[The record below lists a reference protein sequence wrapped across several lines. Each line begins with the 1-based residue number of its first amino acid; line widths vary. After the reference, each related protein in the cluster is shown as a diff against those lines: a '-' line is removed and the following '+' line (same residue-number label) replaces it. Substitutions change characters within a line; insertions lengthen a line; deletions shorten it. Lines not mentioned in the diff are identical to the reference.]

1 MKTAKELLENYQNVL
16 TSFKSVQ
23 SETLKSLLN
32 LWCSSD
38 KSKYIEIEDE
48 DDGFRCSVQQ
58 FSEVEQVNIV
68 RISLVLMDI
77 EWMMWLIDENNRI
90 IALEDVID
98 DGAVANVITRIANHL
113 EG

>member
-1 MKTAKELLENYQNVL
+1 MKTAKELLENYRNVL

-32 LWCSSD
+32 LWCASD
-38 KSKYIEIEDE
+38 KSKHIEIEDE
-48 DDGFRCSVQQ
+48 DDSFRCSVQQ

-68 RISLVLMDI
+68 RISLVLVDI

-98 DGAVANVITRIANHL
+98 DGVVANIITRIANHL

>member
-23 SETLKSLLN
+23 LETLKSLLN
-32 LWCSSD
+32 LWCTSD
-38 KSKYIEIEDE
+38 KSKNIEIEDE
-48 DDGFRCSVQQ
+48 DDDFRCSVQQ

-68 RISLVLMDI
+68 RISLVHVDI
-77 EWMMWLIDENNRI
+77 EWIVYLIDEDDRRI
-90 IALEDVID
+90 DLEDVID
-98 DGAVANVITRIANHL
+98 EGAVANVITRIANHL